1 MLERNYDKKI
11 KDLFIIC
18 LHPEN
23 KNNSY
28 LKFKVPDLQKEV
40 LELFEERKQQLE
52 NST

>member
-1 MLERNYDKKI
+1 MLERNYDKQI

-23 KNNSY
+23 KNKSY
-28 LKFKVPDLQKEV
+28 LKLKVPDLQEEV

-52 NST
+52 NNT